1 MAQRSKARSI
11 RARVTTGYCG
21 ATRSIVASIVSR
33 CETTAA
39 TSERAS
45 EAASGLPSI
54 SARCRSRIAS
64 AVRCP
69 NSASKTA
76 ARARRR
82 PVRNARIR
90 SEPLSASDT
99 VDRDGDRFE
108 PQPEHPLDG
117 RGDRGPDMTGEW
129 QQGVTRPGDHP
140 DVHPDTVVG
149 QIRRDRR
156 ARNHRAP
163 CRSAPADPGDAGY
176 LERSESDHLGDDAP
190 ADLQLGTPHE
200 ADSSVGAGTS
210 LGGTSPGGTS
220 PGTSLGG
227 ASTGGV
233 VPTLAAGANAAPMR
247 SGTFVRAI

>member
-11 RARVTTGYCG
+11 RARVTPGYCG
-21 ATRSIVASIVSR
+21 ATRSIVASIVSG

-39 TSERAS
+39 TSERAN

-117 RGDRGPDMTGEW
+117 RGDGGPDVTGEW
-129 QQGVTRPGDHP
+129 QEGVTRSGDYP
-140 DVHPDTVVG
+140 DVDPDGVVG
-149 QIRRDRR
+149 QLRRDRG
-156 ARNHRAP
+156 ARDHRAP
-163 CRSAPADPGDAGY
+163 CRSAPAAPGGAPD
-176 LERSESDHLGDDAP
+176 LERGQSDP
-190 ADLQLGTPHE
+190 FPY
-200 ADSSVGAGTS
+200 
-210 LGGTSPGGTS
+210 
-220 PGTSLGG
+220 
-227 ASTGGV
+227 
-233 VPTLAAGANAAPMR
+233 
-247 SGTFVRAI
+247 